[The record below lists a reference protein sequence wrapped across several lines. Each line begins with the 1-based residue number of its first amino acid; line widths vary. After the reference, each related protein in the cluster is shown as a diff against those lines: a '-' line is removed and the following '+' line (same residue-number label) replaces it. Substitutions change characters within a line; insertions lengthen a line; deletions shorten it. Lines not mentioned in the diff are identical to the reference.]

1 MLPEVT
7 ADLLETAQA
16 VRNRYRDLRLD
27 LADAVNVVFAAQ
39 FRTNVVL
46 TLDHRDFRAVRPLT
60 EHTAF
65 RLLPADG

>member
-60 EHTAF
+60 ENTAF